1 MLGAAVGGTLV
12 AISILMFV
20 IVATGTYVAN
30 VRSEVPPTFAFAS
43 TDEEAMETPPVLD
56 RLGRWAVIALVLAI
70 LAYAGPVITQIQAHA
85 YLAPGMRT
93 W

>member
-1 MLGAAVGGTLV
+1 
-12 AISILMFV
+12 
-20 IVATGTYVAN
+20 
-30 VRSEVPPTFAFAS
+30 
-43 TDEEAMETPPVLD
+43 METPPVLD

-70 LAYAGPVITQIQAHA
+70 LAYVGPVTTQIGAHA